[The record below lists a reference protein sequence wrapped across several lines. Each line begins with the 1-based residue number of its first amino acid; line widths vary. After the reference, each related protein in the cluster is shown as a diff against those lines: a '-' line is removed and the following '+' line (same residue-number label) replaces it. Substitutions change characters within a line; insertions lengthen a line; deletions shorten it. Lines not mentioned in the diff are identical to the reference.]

1 MMKVSSPTFACCS
14 QLTWTVNKNAD
25 RPNAEA
31 GLIYLEQLVKLGEIR
46 TTLII
51 NSRDDYAEVTL
62 NSGVRRCEDDDEV

>member
-1 MMKVSSPTFACCS
+1 M
-14 QLTWTVNKNAD
+14 NKNAD

-62 NSGVRRCEDDDEV
+62 NSGVRRCEEDDEV